1 MKTRILFVDDEPNV
15 LSALRRMFHDMRG
28 EWDMG
33 FVSDPREA
41 LRRIADQHYDVVV
54 ADMRMPAM
62 DGAIFLREAQIISPG
77 TIRIVLSG
85 HSDRDMI
92 MQTVRPAHQFL
103 PKPCQPDE
111 LKAVIARGLSLREV
125 FLDERVKNVVADIDH
140 LPTVPRLY
148 TALVNELAKPNPS
161 IKVVGGLISQ
171 DVGMAAGILKLVNS
185 AFFGL
190 RTHVSSPSH
199 AVNLLGLEIVKA
211 LVLTVG
217 LFDCFDKA
225 VFHNFEL
232 EKLWRHSMSTGR
244 LAREIAC
251 LEGLSGPDQEQCC
264 IAGLLHDVGKLVMA
278 TNFPDTYSQV
288 IIGSQQGQ
296 GTVFD
301 MECQIFGASHAEVGA
316 YLLGLWGV
324 DDAVV
329 RAVSRHHEPGRD
341 RHAGFSP
348 LTAVHVAN
356 RLDHELI
363 VFSTSHAINPLDEL
377 YLAASGL
384 TDRLPVWREACQKL
398 VTEAKEADEDD

>member
-15 LSALRRMFHDMRG
+15 LSALRRMFHDMRA
-28 EWDMG
+28 EWDMA
-33 FVSDPREA
+33 FVNDPREA
-41 LRRIADQHYDVVV
+41 LTRIAENHFDVIV
-54 ADMRMPAM
+54 ADMRMPSM
-62 DGAIFLREAQIISPG
+62 DGAVFLREAQAISPG

-111 LKAVIARGLSLREV
+111 LKAVIARGLALREV
-125 FLDERVKNVVADIDH
+125 FLDERVKSVVGNIDR

-148 TALVNELAKPNPS
+148 TALVDELAKPDPS
-161 IKVVGGLISQ
+161 IKVVSGLISQ

-190 RTHVSSPSH
+190 RTHVSSPTH

-217 LFDCFDKA
+217 LFDRFDKTA
-225 VFHNFEL
+225 FHDFEL
-232 EKLWRHSMSTGR
+232 EKLWRHSLSTGR
-244 LAREIAC
+244 LAREIGS
-251 LEGLSGPDQEQCC
+251 LENMSAADQEQCC

-278 TNFPDTYSQV
+278 TNFVEAYAEV
-288 IIGSQQGQ
+288 IAGCQQGR

-301 MECQIFGASHAEVGA
+301 MECQVFGASHAEVGA

-329 RAVSRHHEPGRD
+329 RAVYRHHEPGRD
-341 RHAGFSP
+341 HHAGFSP

-356 RLDHELI
+356 RLDHELVVI
-363 VFSTSHAINPLDEL
+363 NPSHATNPLDEL
-377 YLAASGL
+377 YLTASGL
-384 TDRLPVWREACQKL
+384 AERLPVWREACQALL
-398 VTEAKEADEDD
+398 VENEA